1 MGCDGSHSGKP
12 LWAVFPPPN
21 IFVEG
26 AIMSVNWKHRMS
38 MVVGTTLLVVALI
51 LVARSQPT
59 QAQRADAGSTPRYTV
74 IETQGFNLLVT
85 DNAANKLYYYATD
98 KDVPVGSPMKL
109 RASLDLSQ
117 VGREELK
124 ITPHNLENIRK
135 KEEK

>member
-1 MGCDGSHSGKP
+1 MP
-12 LWAVFPPPN
+12 LWAVIPPPK
-21 IFVEG
+21 FLMEG
-26 AIMSVNWKHRMS
+26 SIMRVNWKHRMW
-38 MVVGTTLLVVALI
+38 MVVGTALLVVALI
-51 LVARSQPT
+51 LVTRSQPA

-109 RASLDLSQ
+109 RASLDLNQ
-117 VGREELK
+117 IGREEIK

-135 KEEK
+135 KDDK